1 MRHARTSAAVVA
13 PATTPADGP
22 WSQNGYD
29 HALLK
34 MYADT
39 LTERQTFATMVR
51 ACPTHADPRVPGA
64 DQPTVVSVPPPVRRL
79 GREAFIPTRPT
90 DGGAQMQKEE
100 TFAKE
105 ETLVADEKASVADE
119 QASVSVADDKD

>member
-1 MRHARTSAAVVA
+1 MSAAVVA
-13 PATTPADGP
+13 RATTPADEC

-39 LTERQTFATMVR
+39 LTERQTFATIVR
-51 ACPTHADPRVPGA
+51 ACPTHADPRVPEA
-64 DQPTVVSVPPPVRRL
+64 DQPTVVSVPLPVRRP
-79 GREAFIPTRPT
+79 GREASIPSRARK
-90 DGGAQMQKEE
+90 GGAQMQKEE

-105 ETLVADEKASVADE
+105 ETLADE
-119 QASVSVADDKD
+119 QASVADDAASASVADDKD